1 MSVQRYLD
9 RILNRKRYLVSVL
22 QETTNKPIIQSIVS
36 DDVREAFKDFVK
48 LVKYKYC
55 AVAGGLAVCKYTEP
69 RATMDIDIIT
79 TGAEGA
85 TEIKDEVS
93 DKFYKVNLNVLKHKA
108 TGIKLELLTPDFI
121 AIPEELIDDSLN
133 TAIYDGNIKVVDVRH
148 LIALKLNDRALDKKS
163 FKSDMD
169 RSDIK
174 RLIKTYGVQDLS
186 DLNLEQK
193 YMDLYNQLIKELEL

>member
-1 MSVQRYLD
+1 MSLQRYLNK
-9 RILNRKRYLVSVL
+9 IFNNRRYLVSVL
-22 QETTNKPIIQSIVS
+22 QETTNKPISQSIVA

-55 AVAGGLAVCKYTEP
+55 AVAGGIAVCKYTEP

-79 TGAEGA
+79 TGPEGA
-85 TEIKDEVS
+85 TEIKDEVAS
-93 DKFYKVNLNVLKHKA
+93 KFYKVNLNVLKHKA

-121 AIPEELIDDSLN
+121 TTSEELINDSID
-133 TAIYDGNIKVVDVRH
+133 TAVNDHGIKVVDVRH

-174 RLIKTYGVQDLS
+174 RLIKTYGVQNLS
-186 DLNLEQK
+186 DLGLEQK
-193 YMDLYNQLIKELEL
+193 YMDLYDQLIKELEL